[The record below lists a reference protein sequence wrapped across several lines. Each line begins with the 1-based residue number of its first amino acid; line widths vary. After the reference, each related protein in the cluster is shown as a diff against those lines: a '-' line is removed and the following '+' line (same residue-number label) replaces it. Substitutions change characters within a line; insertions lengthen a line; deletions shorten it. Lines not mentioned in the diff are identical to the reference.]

1 MTLKL
6 KKFSV
11 LLLTGAMVFTM
22 GFSTFTAKV
31 QAETTTTT
39 TDTTTA
45 TTTNGLRT
53 VNGKTYYYKNDVAV
67 TGWQKI
73 DGNIYYF
80 SKTDGAAVTGW
91 KYLKSY
97 SGGSKKYKYLFKS
110 NGVLVTDLFSYNKK
124 YIKSR
129 MTIKVNLTTHNVTF
143 YLYDSKKKAYI
154 IPAKTVICSTARDGK
169 STKVGHFRLEKT
181 SARKWFIYKKSNP
194 WHYYQYGV
202 HIKGATS
209 WFHSTMYKTTNK
221 KTLIVTGSSG
231 YNRLGTNQTT
241 TCIRLQAVNAKL
253 IYDIATKTNKKARV
267 WVDVY
272 RSKDK
277 GPFGKVTLKDSTGK
291 LKASQ
296 KYDPTDP
303 SFAK

>member
-6 KKFSV
+6 KKLSV
-11 LLLTGAMVFTM
+11 LCLTGAMLFTM
-22 GFSTFTAKV
+22 GFGTFTAKV
-31 QAETTTTT
+31 QAEETAAATTEN
-39 TDTTTA
+39 TA
-45 TTTNGLRT
+45 TGFRT
-53 VNGKTYYYKNDVAV
+53 ENGKKYYYKDGVAL

-80 SKTDGAAVTGW
+80 KAKDGGAAVTGW
-91 KYLKSY
+91 NYLKSY
-97 SGGSKKYKYLFKS
+97 SGGKTKYKYFFKKD
-110 NGVLVTDLFSYNKK
+110 GTLVTDLFSYKRS
-124 YIKSR
+124 YIKSP

-209 WFHSTMYKTTNK
+209 WFHSTMYRTTNK
-221 KTLIVTGSSG
+221 KTLIVSGSAG
-231 YNRLGTNQTT
+231 YNRLGTDQTT

-253 IYDIATKTNKKARV
+253 IYDIATQTNKKARV

-272 RSKDK
+272 RSTDK
-277 GPFGKVTLKDSTGK
+277 GPFGQVKLKDTTGK
-291 LKASQ
+291 LKSTQ

-303 SFAK
+303 AFAK